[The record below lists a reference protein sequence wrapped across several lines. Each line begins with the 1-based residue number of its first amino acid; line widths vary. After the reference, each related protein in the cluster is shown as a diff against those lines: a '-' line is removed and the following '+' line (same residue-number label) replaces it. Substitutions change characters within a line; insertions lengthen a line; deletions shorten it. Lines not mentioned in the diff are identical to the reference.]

1 MAMKFFV
8 FISKYTKVGSD
19 QSGDDKH
26 QPMQRFDLKIILIQ
40 GSEHSNKMYMEYIYI
55 FKKLKLKHVFFNLF
69 LKNTSENKKQTQHNY
84 LL

>member
-8 FISKYTKVGSD
+8 FISKYTSVGSD

-40 GSEHSNKMYMEYIYI
+40 GSEHNNKMYMEYIYI
-55 FKKLKLKHVFFNLF
+55 FKKLKLKHVFFSLF
-69 LKNTSENKKQTQHNY
+69 EKKY
-84 LL
+84 V